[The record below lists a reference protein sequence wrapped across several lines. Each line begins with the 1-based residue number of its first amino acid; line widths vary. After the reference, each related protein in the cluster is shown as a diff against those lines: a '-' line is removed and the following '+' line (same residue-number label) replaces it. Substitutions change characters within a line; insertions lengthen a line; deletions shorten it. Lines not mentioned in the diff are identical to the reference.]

1 MKSNIYLLIFIFYNI
16 FILKYSMWNW
26 FFFDFEDD
34 DSDDNEDEDNDI

>member
-16 FILKYSMWNW
+16 FILKYSMLNW

-34 DSDDNEDEDNDI
+34 DSDDNKDEDNDI